1 MSWYRHNSQGN
12 LEAVTSPH
20 KRRKRAK
27 KEERNVDL
35 ADRLRLWGESFDVE
49 NDPYL
54 EGLSNALA
62 KGKDLEVW
70 ASNDVMALMP
80 EPKIA
85 STEGAVY
92 SALVLLR
99 NVLVFVPVAL
109 TWLAVGKATTAFN
122 TYTAKSSAASVVNF
136 MQFWQ
141 NGYGLLSKTWTLSHV
156 ANLDFYIIAS
166 VIFLTFITPFM
177 NRSAIKSANRFEN
190 DAQRERLALVIEV
203 ESFLFQKRQLTPL
216 TMDASLIKSL
226 EKVVKASENLDKA
239 SRGIKRGIKTLS
251 LAATNQNR
259 AQVSEQAAPP
269 PPTKE
274 EFLLSRDARLQREW
288 ILETLHSE
296 RLFEKSE
303 SAKIESSTGKLEQ
316 ISRRLRG
323 ISDSLPRKSEVR
335 DNLIQIEAEIEETRS
350 DLELLQMKLVKHQK
364 KLEKQ
369 KQWKAAKQEIERN
382 RASSK
387 VNSSGEPLAKS
398 PEWR

>member
-1 MSWYRHNSQGN
+1 MSRYGHNSQGN

-27 KEERNVDL
+27 KEEKNVDL
-35 ADRLRLWGESFDVE
+35 ADRLRLWGESFGVE

-122 TYTAKSSAASVVNF
+122 AYTARSSAASVVNF
-136 MQFWQ
+136 LQFWQ

-216 TMDASLIKSL
+216 TMDASLIRSL
-226 EKVVKASENLDKA
+226 EKVVKASENLDMA
-239 SRGIKRGIKTLS
+239 SRGMKRGIKTLA
-251 LAATNQNR
+251 LAATTQNR
-259 AQVSEQAAPP
+259 AQVSKQAAPP

-274 EFLLSRDARLQREW
+274 EFSLSRDARLQREW
-288 ILETLHSE
+288 IIETLQSE

-335 DNLIQIEAEIEETRS
+335 GNLIQIEAEIEETRT

-369 KQWKAAKQEIERN
+369 KQWRAAKQEIERN
-382 RASSK
+382 RAPSK
-387 VNSSGEPLAKS
+387 VNSSGEPLAKT

>member
-1 MSWYRHNSQGN
+1 MSRDRYNSQGK
-12 LEAVTSPH
+12 LETVTSPH
-20 KRRKRAK
+20 KRHKRAK

-35 ADRLRLWGESFDVE
+35 ADRLRLWGESFGVE

-122 TYTAKSSAASVVNF
+122 AYTAKSSAASVVNF
-136 MQFWQ
+136 LQFWQ

-156 ANLDFYIIAS
+156 ADLDFYIIAS
-166 VIFLTFITPFM
+166 VIFLTFINPFM

-216 TMDASLIKSL
+216 TMDASLIRSL
-226 EKVVKASENLDKA
+226 EKVVKASENLDMA

-251 LAATNQNR
+251 LAATTQNR

-269 PPTKE
+269 SPAKE
-274 EFLLSRDARLQREW
+274 EFSRSRDARLQREW
-288 ILETLHSE
+288 IIETLQSE

-323 ISDSLPRKSEVR
+323 VSDSLPRKSEVR
-335 DNLIQIEAEIEETRS
+335 GNLIQIEAEIEETRT

-369 KQWKAAKQEIERN
+369 KQWRAAKQEIERN
-382 RASSK
+382 RAPSK
-387 VNSSGEPLAKS
+387 VNSSGEPLAKT

>member
-1 MSWYRHNSQGN
+1 M
-12 LEAVTSPH
+12 TSPH
-20 KRRKRAK
+20 KRHKRAK
-27 KEERNVDL
+27 KEEKNVDL
-35 ADRLRLWGESFDVE
+35 ADRLRMWGENFGVE

-62 KGKDLEVW
+62 KGKDLTVW

-109 TWLAVGKATTAFN
+109 TWLAVGKATTAF
-122 TYTAKSSAASVVNF
+122 TAYTAKSSAASVVNF
-136 MQFWQ
+136 LQFWQ

-216 TMDASLIKSL
+216 TMDASLVRAL
-226 EKVVKASENLDKA
+226 EKVVKASENLDMA

-251 LAATNQNR
+251 LAATTENKVK
-259 AQVSEQAAPP
+259 VSEQVVVPP
-269 PPTKE
+269 PAKE
-274 EFLLSRDARLQREW
+274 EPALSRDARVQREW

-323 ISDSLPRKSEVR
+323 VSDSLPRKSEVR
-335 DNLIQIEAEIEETRS
+335 GNLIQIEAEIEETRT
-350 DLELLQMKLVKHQK
+350 DLELLQMKLVKHHK

-369 KQWKAAKQEIERN
+369 KQWKAAKQEVERN
-382 RASSK
+382 RSSSK
-387 VNSSGEPLAKS
+387 VNSFSEPLAKT

>member
-1 MSWYRHNSQGN
+1 M
-12 LEAVTSPH
+12 TSPH
-20 KRRKRAK
+20 KRRKRPK
-27 KEERNVDL
+27 KEEKNVDL
-35 ADRLRLWGESFDVE
+35 ADRLRLWGESFGVE

-54 EGLSNALA
+54 EGLSNAIA
-62 KGKDLEVW
+62 KGKDLTVW

-109 TWLAVGKATTAFN
+109 TWLAVGKATTAF
-122 TYTAKSSAASVVNF
+122 TAYTAKSSAASVVNF
-136 MQFWQ
+136 LQFWQ
-141 NGYGLLSKTWTLSHV
+141 NGYGLLAKEWTLSRI
-156 ANLDFYIIAS
+156 ADLDFFIIAG

-216 TMDASLIKSL
+216 TMDASLIRSL
-226 EKVVKASENLDKA
+226 EKVVKASENLNMA
-239 SRGIKRGIKTLS
+239 SRGMKRGLKTLS
-251 LAATNQNR
+251 LAATTENGGKVPKQL
-259 AQVSEQAAPP
+259 AAPVP
-269 PPTKE
+269 VKD
-274 EFLLSRDARLQREW
+274 EFSLSRDARLQREW

-296 RLFEKSE
+296 RLFEKNE
-303 SAKIESSTGKLEQ
+303 AGKIENSTGKLEQ
-316 ISRRLRG
+316 ISRRLSG
-323 ISDSLPRKSEVR
+323 VAHSLPRKSEVR
-335 DNLIQIEAEIEETRS
+335 GNLIQIQAEIEETRN
-350 DLELLQMKLVKHQK
+350 DLELLQMKLVKRQN

-369 KQWKAAKQEIERN
+369 KQWRAAKEEVERN
-382 RASSK
+382 RSSSK
-387 VNSSGEPLAKS
+387 HNSFSEPLAKT

>member
-1 MSWYRHNSQGN
+1 MSRYGHNSQGN

-27 KEERNVDL
+27 KEEKNVDL
-35 ADRLRLWGESFDVE
+35 ADRLRLWGESFGVE

-122 TYTAKSSAASVVNF
+122 AYTARSSAASVVNF
-136 MQFWQ
+136 LQFWQ

-216 TMDASLIKSL
+216 TMDASLIRSL
-226 EKVVKASENLDKA
+226 EKVVKASENLDMA
-239 SRGIKRGIKTLS
+239 SRGMKRGIKTLA
-251 LAATNQNR
+251 LAATTQNR
-259 AQVSEQAAPP
+259 AQVSKQAAPP

-274 EFLLSRDARLQREW
+274 EFSLSRDARLQREW
-288 ILETLHSE
+288 IIETLKSQ

-335 DNLIQIEAEIEETRS
+335 GNLIQIEAEIEETRT

-369 KQWKAAKQEIERN
+369 KQWRAAKQELERN
-382 RASSK
+382 RAPSK
-387 VNSSGEPLAKS
+387 VNSSGEPLAKT

>member
-1 MSWYRHNSQGN
+1 MSRSRYNSQGN

-20 KRRKRAK
+20 KRHKRAE
-27 KEERNVDL
+27 KEEKNVDL
-35 ADRLRLWGESFDVE
+35 ADRLRMWGENFGVE

-62 KGKDLEVW
+62 KGKDLTVW

-109 TWLAVGKATTAFN
+109 TWLAVGKATTAF
-122 TYTAKSSAASVVNF
+122 TAYTAKSSAASVVNF
-136 MQFWQ
+136 LQFWQ
-141 NGYGLLSKTWTLSHV
+141 NGYGQLSKTWTLSHV
-156 ANLDFYIIAS
+156 ADLDFYIIAS
-166 VIFLTFITPFM
+166 VIFLTFVTPFM

-216 TMDASLIKSL
+216 TMDASLVRAL
-226 EKVVKASENLDKA
+226 EKVVKASENLDMA

-251 LAATNQNR
+251 LAATAENKVK
-259 AQVSEQAAPP
+259 VSEQVVALPP
-269 PPTKE
+269 VKE
-274 EFLLSRDARLQREW
+274 EPALSKDTRVQREW

-296 RLFEKSE
+296 RLFEKKE

-323 ISDSLPRKSEVR
+323 VSDSLPRKSEVR
-335 DNLIQIEAEIEETRS
+335 GNLEQIEAEIEETRT
-350 DLELLQMKLVKHQK
+350 DLELLQMKLVKHHK

-369 KQWKAAKQEIERN
+369 KQWKAAKQEVERN
-382 RASSK
+382 RSSSK
-387 VNSSGEPLAKS
+387 VNSFSEPLAKS

>member
-1 MSWYRHNSQGN
+1 MSRYRYNSQGN

-20 KRRKRAK
+20 KRHKRAK
-27 KEERNVDL
+27 KEEKNVDL
-35 ADRLRLWGESFDVE
+35 ADRLRLWGESFGVE

-122 TYTAKSSAASVVNF
+122 AYTARSSAASVVNF
-136 MQFWQ
+136 LQFWQ

-156 ANLDFYIIAS
+156 ADLDFYIIAS

-190 DAQRERLALVIEV
+190 DAQRERLALVIEI

-216 TMDASLIKSL
+216 TMDASLKRSL
-226 EKVVKASENLDKA
+226 EKVVKASENLDMA
-239 SRGIKRGIKTLS
+239 SRGMKRGIKTLS
-251 LAATNQNR
+251 LAATTQNR
-259 AQVSEQAAPP
+259 TQVSEQAAPP
-269 PPTKE
+269 PPAKE
-274 EFLLSRDARLQREW
+274 EFSLSRDARLQREW

-335 DNLIQIEAEIEETRS
+335 GNLIQIEAEIEETRS

-369 KQWKAAKQEIERN
+369 KQWRAAKQEIERN
-382 RASSK
+382 RASTK
-387 VNSSGEPLAKS
+387 VNSSCEPLAKT